1 MTRPF
6 RMVLD
11 MQVVQEP
18 GNAKRGVGRYV
29 SGLADGLLRNAGPHE
44 FHLLFGTQVS
54 PDFPQIRRA
63 FVDRFDPSR
72 IRAFNGLPVMSKQ
85 RSDLAT
91 VRMLNQVLREDFI
104 RGIDPDFLHVMS
116 PMQGFQDLVATGL
129 SDDPRRFALGQIAYD
144 LTPTNNRFGYLGGDA
159 VRAWYDR
166 NLLSLRQSDL
176 VLAIS
181 EATRTDVIA
190 QLRMPAEQVV
200 NIRAGVNHSLFVP
213 PPAGTDRAALKVHL
227 GLPPSCVYYFGGIDP
242 HKNVE
247 GLIRG
252 VALAGRE
259 NPVHLVICGAMKAE
273 RRAELLDSAKTCGL
287 PQDRL
292 HLTGRLADDVLIRH
306 LWAADVVAYPSF
318 AEGFGLPVAEAMACG
333 AAVLCSNTTS
343 LPEVIGRMD
352 ATFDPEDPSD
362 IARALRRVLD
372 DPAFAADLRNHGP
385 RRAAGFT
392 WDDTAKRMIAA
403 YEALHDRRGSPT
415 GPSPDVAARRMV
427 RRLAEAMPADAPVP
441 LREAAIDAMARN
453 RQTRSGKPRLL
464 VDCTT
469 QHFESIHS
477 GIGRTVRQTLRAL
490 AKADSG
496 HEITPV
502 FIDATEKVFRIAT
515 PAFLDRIGLDVPAD
529 AGTRLIPQPG
539 DHFLALSLN
548 HSLKDQTGFFDA
560 IRAVGGQ
567 LTAIVYDLMPMY
579 RPDWFPPGLAWA
591 HQQWFST
598 VAEFDTLACISEAVA
613 VDTRDELSRM
623 GLPHPP
629 RVGSYHLGTELETT
643 VAAPLPAALQGRDF
657 ALSVSTI
664 YARKGQEQLLD
675 AFEQLW
681 AEGRDEV
688 LVFVGARG
696 YGVDDLI
703 ARLETHAEVGKR
715 LHWFENGSD
724 AILATLFAH
733 CVGVVTPSEGEGFG
747 LPLAEALQRGLPV
760 LARDLP
766 VYRELAADGVT
777 WFTGQSPR
785 HLATVVA
792 DWMDGLRQGR
802 ISRPK
807 PGQFLSWQDSTAQL
821 LTVMTP
827 MPA

>member
-6 RMVLD
+6 RMVMDLQALQVRGNLD
-11 MQVVQEP
+11 
-18 GNAKRGVGRYV
+18 RGIGRYIA
-29 SGLADGLLRNAGPHE
+29 GLTQGLLRNAGPHDLQ
-44 FHLLFGTQVS
+44 LLFGTQFS
-54 PDFPQIRRA
+54 GRFDAFRRA
-63 FVDRFDPSR
+63 HVSELGPSR
-72 IRAFNGLPVMSKQ
+72 IRAFQGVLPQ
-85 RSDLAT
+85 RDHRVPHKVLHDVNS
-91 VRMLNQVLREDFI
+91 VLREDWL
-104 RGIDPDFLHVMS
+104 RRVDPDFVHVMA
-116 PMQGFQDLVATGL
+116 PMPLPHDLMA
-129 SDDPRRFALGQIAYD
+129 SRMSADPRRFAIGQIAYD
-144 LTPTNNRFGYLGGDA
+144 LTPLQDRFGYLSDGTMRLFHDLGL
-159 VRAWYDR
+159 
-166 NLLSLRQSDL
+166 NSLRQSDL
-176 VLAIS
+176 ILAIS
-181 EATRTDVIA
+181 EATRADVIA

-200 NIRAGVNHSLFVP
+200 NIRAGVDHSLFVP

-227 GLPPSCVYYFGGIDP
+227 GLPPSCVFYFGGIDP

-252 VALAGRE
+252 AALAGRE

-273 RRAELLDSAKTCGL
+273 RRAELLDCAKTCGL

-306 LWAADVVAYPSF
+306 LWAADVVAFPSF

-372 DPAFAADLRNHGP
+372 DPAFATDLRNHGP

-427 RRLAEAMPADAPVP
+427 RRLAEAMPPDAPVP
-441 LREAAIDAMARN
+441 LREAAIEAMARN

-515 PAFLDRIGLDVPAD
+515 PAFLDRIGLDVPED

-785 HLATVVA
+785 HLAAVVA

-802 ISRPK
+802 VSRPK

-827 MPA
+827 VPA